1 MKTIQSLDE
10 ILERRIVV
18 CVGTGGVGKT
28 TLAAALSVEAARR
41 GRRALVVTI
50 DPAKRLAGALG
61 LNALEAEP
69 QALPDST
76 LIDLGI
82 ETKQRLFAMMLDTQA
97 TFDGLVRKLAPAP
110 EAQKR
115 IFENPIY
122 RHVSRNLAGSGEYA
136 AMEKV
141 FELLESTEFDLIVLD
156 TPPAQNAVDF
166 LDAPIRL
173 LEFIESRLVRG
184 LVQPALAAGRKGF
197 RWFEGPTRRMLD
209 LLERLIGVGFLRD
222 LSDFLLAFESLSEGF
237 ADRAKQ
243 VRETL
248 LGPDSAF
255 LLVTG
260 ASRQT
265 VQNAESF
272 LDHLESQALPLAGLL
287 INRMRLWP
295 AGIAADSFK
304 PGGDAT
310 DTPDLLTLRQAFE
323 RSHPEPQAAALAESA
338 RAVANQY
345 NGWVNQDQE
354 NIEPLRKR
362 AQDRGLFVR
371 CLAERAGDVHDALG
385 LRALSEELF
394 DASAQDC
401 HQ

>member
-1 MKTIQSLDE
+1 MTSIRALEK

-18 CVGTGGVGKT
+18 CVGPGGVGKT
-28 TLAAALSVEAARR
+28 TLAAALAVEASRR
-41 GRRALVVTI
+41 GQRALVDTI

-61 LNALEAEP
+61 LKSLTAEP
-69 QALPDST
+69 QSLTEST

-82 ETKQRLFAMMLDTQA
+82 EKKQRLFAMMLDTQA
-97 TFDGLVRKLAPAP
+97 TFDGLVRKLTPEPA
-110 EAQKR
+110 ARKR

-122 RHVSRNLAGSGEYA
+122 QHVSRDLAGSGEYA

-141 FELLESTEFDLIVLD
+141 FELLESAEFDLIVLD

-184 LVQPALAAGRKGF
+184 LLQPALTAGRKGF

-209 LLERLIGVGFLRD
+209 LIERLIGIGFIRD
-222 LSDFLLAFESLSEGF
+222 LSEFLLAFESLSQGF
-237 ADRAKQ
+237 ADRAKR
-243 VRETL
+243 VREAL
-248 LGPDSAF
+248 LGPESAF

-265 VQNAESF
+265 VRNAESF
-272 LDHLESQALPLAGLL
+272 LDHLESQKLPMAGLL

-295 AGIAADSFK
+295 AVPQTDSFT
-304 PGGDAT
+304 PQDAT
-310 DTPDLLTLRQAFE
+310 TEVPDLRILKQALE
-323 RSHPEPQAAALAESA
+323 HNQPEPQAAALAASA
-338 RAVANQY
+338 WAVANRY
-345 NGWVNQDQE
+345 NAWVNQDLE
-354 NIEPLRKR
+354 NIEPLHRR

-371 CLAERAGDVHDALG
+371 CLAERAGDVHDARG

-394 DASAQDC
+394 LASPEGGPR
-401 HQ
+401 

>member
-1 MKTIQSLDE
+1 MTSIRALEK

-18 CVGTGGVGKT
+18 CVGPGGVGKT
-28 TLAAALSVEAARR
+28 TLAAALAVEASRR
-41 GRRALVVTI
+41 GQRALVVTI

-61 LNALEAEP
+61 LKSLTAEP
-69 QALPDST
+69 QSLPEST

-82 ETKQRLFAMMLDTQA
+82 EKKQRLFAMMLDTQA
-97 TFDGLVRKLAPAP
+97 TFDGLVRKLTPEPA
-110 EAQKR
+110 ARKR

-122 RHVSRNLAGSGEYA
+122 QHVSRDLAGSGEYA

-141 FELLESTEFDLIVLD
+141 FELLESAEFDLIVLD

-184 LVQPALAAGRKGF
+184 LLQPALTAGRKGF

-209 LLERLIGVGFLRD
+209 LIERLIGIGFIRD
-222 LSDFLLAFESLSEGF
+222 LSEFLLAFESLSQGF
-237 ADRAKQ
+237 ADRAKR
-243 VRETL
+243 VREAL
-248 LGPDSAF
+248 LGPESAF

-265 VQNAESF
+265 VRNAESF
-272 LDHLESQALPLAGLL
+272 LDHLESQKLPMAGLL

-295 AGIAADSFK
+295 AVPQTDSFT
-304 PGGDAT
+304 PQDAT
-310 DTPDLLTLRQAFE
+310 TEVPDLRILKQALE
-323 RSHPEPQAAALAESA
+323 HNQPEPQAAALAASA
-338 RAVANQY
+338 WAVANRY
-345 NGWVNQDQE
+345 NAWVNQDLE
-354 NIEPLRKR
+354 NIEPLHRR

-371 CLAERAGDVHDALG
+371 CLAERAGDVHDARG

-394 DASAQDC
+394 LASPEGGPR
-401 HQ
+401 